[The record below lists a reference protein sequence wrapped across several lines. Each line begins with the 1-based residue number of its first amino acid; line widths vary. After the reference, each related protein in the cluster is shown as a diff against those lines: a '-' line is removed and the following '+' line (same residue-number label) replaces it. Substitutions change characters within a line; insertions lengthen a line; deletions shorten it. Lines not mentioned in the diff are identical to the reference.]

1 MRVLISGLWA
11 AEQPSGIC
19 RTVVNLIRGL
29 NEACPSMELSLAI
42 GKWQRRYF
50 DETLGLNALN
60 ATITEIDIQNRSVT
74 RNHWYAFGLP
84 HLARSVSADIVHL
97 SFPAP
102 VLRSRFRCPIVTT
115 LHDLYPHDRPDNFGY
130 PHVFG
135 NRLFLKQALRTSD
148 RVVCVSQFTW
158 SRLEQLFPRFAD
170 SRALCIQN
178 AIYLSSNCHAGSAQI
193 SGPYLLAVAQHRA
206 NKNLDLL
213 LHAFAQYSRN
223 GGSSHRLVIVGG
235 NGPETER
242 LHALVNRLQMGARVV
257 FLANQTDAQMRALYQ
272 GCDLFITLADIE
284 GFGLPLGEALLCG
297 ARAIASDIPTH
308 REVAGDHC
316 EYVPIG
322 ATAVP
327 AILQALHTAAQR
339 ERPSP
344 AAVAELSPGAVGAR
358 YSAVYHDLLNKAMA
372 DENSFRE
379 LPVASA
385 TEVQ

>member
-19 RTVVNLIRGL
+19 RTVVNLVRGL
-29 NEACPSMELSLAI
+29 NEASPSMEVSLAI
-42 GKWQRRYF
+42 GRWQRRYF

-60 ATITEIDIQNRSVT
+60 ASIIEIDVQNRSVM
-74 RNHWYAFGLP
+74 RNRWYAFGLP
-84 HLARSVSADIVHL
+84 HLAHSVSADVVHL

-102 VLRSRFRCPIVTT
+102 VLRSRFRCPVVTT

-130 PHVFG
+130 PHVLG
-135 NRLFLKQALRTSD
+135 NRLFLKQALRASD

-158 SRLEQLFPRFAD
+158 SRLKQIFPRFAD
-170 SRALCIQN
+170 GRAVCIRN
-178 AIYLSSNCHAGSAQI
+178 AIYLSSSLESGEAQI
-193 SGPYLLAVAQHRA
+193 PRPYLLAVAQHRA

-213 LHAFAQYSRN
+213 LHAFDQYSKN
-223 GGSSHRLVIVGG
+223 GGASDCLVIVGS

-242 LHALVNRLQMGARVV
+242 LHALVDRLQLRDRIV
-257 FLANQTDAQMRALYQ
+257 FLVNQTDAQMKALYL
-272 GCDLFITLADIE
+272 GCRVFITLADIE

-297 ARAIASDIPTH
+297 ARAVASDIPTH

-316 EYVPIG
+316 EYVSIG
-322 ATAVP
+322 PQAVP
-327 AILQALHTAAQR
+327 AILRALDVAAQR
-339 ERPSP
+339 ERPLP

-358 YSAVYHDLLNKAMA
+358 YSAVYHDLLHQATA
-372 DENSFRE
+372 DQNSFRE

-385 TEVQ
+385 SELQ